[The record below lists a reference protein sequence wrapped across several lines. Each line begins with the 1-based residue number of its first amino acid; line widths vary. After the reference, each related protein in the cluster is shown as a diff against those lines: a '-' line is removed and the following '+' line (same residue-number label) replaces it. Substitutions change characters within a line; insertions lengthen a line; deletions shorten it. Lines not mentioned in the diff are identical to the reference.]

1 MVARSPPP
9 SAIPWRRPGAPRAS
23 RSSMLPPGSHAR
35 RSRRR
40 AGSCSRS
47 PTAPM
52 EPSSRRRARTAAYAS
67 GPRRSRRVHP
77 RESSG
82 SRRASSSA
90 RSCLA
95 ASSGRSGAPLVR
107 ELRAAR
113 WQGSRGQLGVR
124 AAASTASGR
133 ARGPGQPGLEASAC
147 LGSRCVS
154 GVAVS
159 RCCRARRR
167 ASCRRP
173 TRRPASACASRGHS
187 CELACARGAGRRG
200 RSSRSRASAS

>member
-133 ARGPGQPGLEASAC
+133 ARGPWPTRSRGERVSWVAMRIGRGRVAMLPRSPPGLLSQTY
-147 LGSRCVS
+147 SPS
-154 GVAVS
+154 GVRLRFEGALV
-159 RCCRARRR
+159 RAGLRAR
-167 ASCRRP
+167 S
-173 TRRPASACASRGHS
+173 RPAR
-187 CELACARGAGRRG
+187 
-200 RSSRSRASAS
+200 